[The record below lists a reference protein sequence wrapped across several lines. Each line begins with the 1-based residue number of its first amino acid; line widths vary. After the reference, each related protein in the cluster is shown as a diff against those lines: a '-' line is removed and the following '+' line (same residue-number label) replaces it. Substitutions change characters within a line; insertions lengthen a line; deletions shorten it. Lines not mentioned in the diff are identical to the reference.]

1 MTNIH
6 PPKWFKSVVALALLW
21 NLIGIVNFYFQ
32 INLSNEAIAALPMA
46 EQELMN
52 STPLCSLVA
61 FAIGVFGGTLGC
73 IGLLIQKRWAFF
85 PLLFSLIAVIAQMG
99 YWLFFTKAVEVYG
112 NTTYVMPLMVIL
124 VAFLLFRLAKN
135 GIDKGYLR

>member
-85 PLLFSLIAVIAQMG
+85 PLLFSLIAVIVQMG

>member
-1 MTNIH
+1 MVT
-6 PPKWFKSVVALALLW
+6 S
-21 NLIGIVNFYFQ
+21 G
-32 INLSNEAIAALPMA
+32 
-46 EQELMN
+46 
-52 STPLCSLVA
+52 
-61 FAIGVFGGTLGC
+61 FAIGAFGGTLGWSVFYSE
-73 IGLLIQKRWAFF
+73 KMDFF

-124 VAFLLFRLAKN
+124 VAFLLLRLAKN